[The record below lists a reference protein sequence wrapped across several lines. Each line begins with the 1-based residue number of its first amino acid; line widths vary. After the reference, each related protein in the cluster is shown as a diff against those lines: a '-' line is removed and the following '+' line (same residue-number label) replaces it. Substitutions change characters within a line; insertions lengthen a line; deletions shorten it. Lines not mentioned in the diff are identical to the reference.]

1 MALLIFALAAPVL
14 MAFFGLQQL
23 FYLFGEKTATLPS
36 KIALTLLVASM
47 IADIYLLLSLY
58 F

>member
-23 FYLFGEKTATLPS
+23 FYFLGEKTATLPS
-36 KIALTLLVASM
+36 KIALALLVASM